1 VRILILEHQ
10 ADAPACLLGEWA
22 QARGHDLDVVLPA
35 SLQGWPE
42 PRDADAIVSLGS
54 EYSALDVSQPWI
66 REEIEFL
73 AAAHSSSVPVLGI
86 CFGGQALS
94 AALGGTV
101 SRAPQAEVTWRPI
114 ETRAPE
120 LITAGPWPFWHED
133 RFDLPLGARLL
144 AGSETEVVAFVD
156 GASVGVQ
163 FHPEAD
169 AAVVRGWVDG
179 GRDKLRAYGVDE
191 AELEREIDRYGPGA
205 RELAFDLFDRIAA
218 MWSDVRLAREPSL
231 G

>member
-1 VRILILEHQ
+1 VRILVLEHQ
-10 ADAPACLLGEWA
+10 ADAPACLWAEWA
-22 QARGHDLDVVLPA
+22 HARGHDIDVVVPQNLDA
-35 SLQGWPE
+35 WPE
-42 PRDADAIVSLGS
+42 PADADAVVSLGS
-54 EYSALDVSQPWI
+54 ELSALDASQRWI
-66 REEIEFL
+66 GDEIEFL
-73 AAAHSSSVPVLGI
+73 AAAHSAAVPILGI

-94 AALGGTV
+94 AALGGNV

-114 ETRAPE
+114 ETLAPE

-133 RFDLPLGARLL
+133 RFDLPPGARLL
-144 AGSETEVVAFVD
+144 AGTDAEVVAFSG

-169 AAVVRGWVDG
+169 AAVVGRWLDE

-191 AELEREIDRYGPGA
+191 SEFEREIELHGPSA
-205 RELAFDLFDRIAA
+205 REHAFDLFDRIAA
-218 MWSDVRLAREPSL
+218 MWSGVRMAREPTL

>member
-1 VRILILEHQ
+1 VRILVLEHQ
-10 ADAPACLLGEWA
+10 ADAPACLLAEWA
-22 QARGHDLDVVLPA
+22 HARGHDLDVVVPQRLTAWPDPA
-35 SLQGWPE
+35 
-42 PRDADAIVSLGS
+42 DTDAIVALGS
-54 EYSALDVSQPWI
+54 EHSALDTSQAWI
-66 REEIEFL
+66 RDEIEFL
-73 AAAHSSSVPVLGI
+73 AAAHSAAVPLLGI

-101 SRAPQAEVTWRPI
+101 SRAPQAEVTWRSI
-114 ETRAPE
+114 ETLAPD

-133 RFDLPLGARLL
+133 RFDLPPGARLI
-144 AGSETEVVAFVD
+144 AGGEAEVAAFSD

-169 AAVVRGWVDG
+169 APVVQRWLDDG
-179 GRDKLRAYGVDE
+179 RHKLRAYGVDE
-191 AELEREIDRYGPGA
+191 AEFQREIERYGPAA

-218 MWSDVRLAREPSL
+218 MWSDVRMARQASL